1 MTCSYN
7 KFDSSNNIKK
17 SDDSSNHHQRYQRS
31 QRLTAEPKTTLISST
46 SGQPLSKYHHIIS
59 KRPSRIVIHLSHL
72 VHEMPRPISQTAGQ
86 RDRHLASVSKTSKT
100 QYFDIQVDQRQTNC
114 LIHLIPQSEVNKNTL
129 LLPHTSGSTVLS
141 PTLLW
146 LVSYTSIDT
155 PNTMIAS
162 STDMPCL
169 VHTPTCPLLTQV
181 TFFTSAEER
190 GPNHNFTYHFDEYQ
204 SYPASTLP
212 QMRCKQPDSPH
223 NITLPIHNI
232 NSPCLFTINC
242 KYKCEKI
249 SQSKARYELV

>member
-17 SDDSSNHHQRYQRS
+17 SDDSSKHHQTIS
-31 QRLTAEPKTTLISST
+31 KKPTPHEPKTTLISST
-46 SGQPLSKYHHIIS
+46 SGQPLSKYYHIIS
-59 KRPSRIVIHLSHL
+59 KRPSRIVVHLSHL
-72 VHEMPRPISQTAGQ
+72 VHEMPRPISQTAWQ

-100 QYFDIQVDQRQTNC
+100 QYFDRQVDQRQTNC
-114 LIHLIPQSEVNKNTL
+114 LIHLVPQSEVNKNTL
-129 LLPHTSGSTVLS
+129 LLSHTSGSTVLS
-141 PTLLW
+141 PTLMW

-155 PNTMIAS
+155 PNTVIAS
-162 STDMPCL
+162 STDI

-232 NSPCLFTINC
+232 NSPRLFTINC

-249 SQSKARYELV
+249 SQSKARYELVF